1 MNSRET
7 LGSIREVNLS
17 YIMLAQ
23 RLLREDRP
31 AGLLRLGMSPELAD
45 ILSGLTP
52 PQTVRLAASDHLLCV
67 FRFNEH
73 AALSALTEPAKQ
85 IDIAGTHTAVLLAG
99 QPPTQFT

>member
-1 MNSRET
+1 MNSRDT
-7 LGSIREVNLS
+7 LESIREVNLS

-31 AGLLRLGMSPELAD
+31 AGMFRLGLAPELAD
-45 ILSGLTP
+45 ILSSLSP
-52 PQTVRLAASDHLLCV
+52 SQTVRLAASDHLLCV

-85 IDIAGTHTAVLLAG
+85 IGLAGTHTAVLLAG
-99 QPPTQFT
+99 QPATQFT